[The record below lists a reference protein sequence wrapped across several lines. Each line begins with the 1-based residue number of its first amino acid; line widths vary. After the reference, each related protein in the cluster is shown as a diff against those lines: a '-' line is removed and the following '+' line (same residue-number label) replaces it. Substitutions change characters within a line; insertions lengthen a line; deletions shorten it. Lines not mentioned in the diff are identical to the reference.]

1 MPKSLSSRLVL
12 AFAFV
17 IILSLVISAI
27 GTLFLLRDKQESAA
41 EERVGRLAEPITLAV
56 ALLEQANVSQAE
68 IENAVRNY
76 ADSFSVRVIIVNKDG
91 AVVAD
96 TEQRLTGTRIDSFQR
111 SGLDVI
117 ARGNARFRKAA
128 YNADGEQFVLFAP
141 PEESLKLPS
150 NRLADLQA
158 TIFELYAGGGIS
170 QEALDNLLA
179 GLRNQ
184 PDAPRTIALPT
195 LRPVIVV
202 PSSELTSAW
211 QDLVPQFVI
220 AGGIALLASAAEALL
235 ISNSVSGRLAR
246 VTRAAQEMAKGNY
259 DQRLDL
265 QGEDEV
271 GRLAQAFNV
280 MAKQVSTSDQAM
292 RDLLAN
298 VSHELKT
305 PLTSIQGFSQ
315 ALEEGAIS
323 APDEYR
329 EAGRIINEETQ
340 RMRRLV
346 DDLIELSRLESGQAV
361 VQRSPVDLEHLLRGC
376 ARRFEWQLKETGTE
390 MRFDVPALPALEGDE
405 RRLEQAFANLIDN
418 AVRHTPTGG
427 AVSVRA
433 EARNGL
439 VRVAVHNTGS
449 YIPPDELPRVF
460 ERFYQVE
467 RHRGRGTAG
476 GGGLGLA
483 IASEVVQAH
492 RGSIQATSD
501 REHGTEFVVTL
512 PLPASPS
519 TAKNGG

>member
-184 PDAPRTIALPT
+184 PDVPRTIALPT

-211 QDLVPQFVI
+211 QDLVPQFAI
-220 AGGIALLASAAEALL
+220 AGGIALLASAAAALL
-235 ISNSVSGRLAR
+235 ISNSVSRRLAR

-315 ALEEGAIS
+315 ALEDRAIS
-323 APDEYR
+323 SPEEQQQA
-329 EAGRIINEETQ
+329 ARIINEESQ

-346 DDLIELSRLESGQAV
+346 DDLIELSRLESGEV
-361 VQRSPVDLEHLLRGC
+361 VMRRERIDLSDLLRSC
-376 ARRFEWQLKETGTE
+376 TERFEWQLRESGASLQLE
-390 MRFDVPALPALEGDE
+390 LSGLPSLEGDGH
-405 RRLEQAFANLIDN
+405 RLEQAFSNLIDN
-418 AVRHTPTGG
+418 AVRHTPKGG
-427 AVSVRA
+427 NITVRAAANNGVVRVSVR
-433 EARNGL
+433 
-439 VRVAVHNTGS
+439 NTGS
-449 YIPPDELPRVF
+449 YIPPEELSRVF
-460 ERFYQVE
+460 ERFFQ
-467 RHRGRGTAG
+467 RDQSRTRGNG
-476 GGGLGLA
+476 GAGLGLA
-483 IASEVVQAH
+483 IATEVIQAH
-492 RGSIQATSD
+492 RGTISATSD
-501 REHGTEFVVTL
+501 QAEGTEFVVTL
-512 PLPASPS
+512 PLASKGTRPDAS
-519 TAKNGG
+519 